1 MIKTLFNLLYLIYVN
16 RYRKLTYKDESKFY
30 ILLFIYGIGFYQLWV
45 KDFEY
50 KEMFFYILIITQTTN
65 VLQRRDYKLLKKQIG
80 YFYTHILVFIDILI
94 FNLPLI
100 GYFLYSS
107 IFHLMIIIGGLLFT
121 PLILNIPKIKSSHL
135 RLFRITDPL
144 WSSHIRTKPWEYIL
158 LFFSLF
164 LQYQGIINENE
175 GLHLAG
181 LYIIYFLIHQVYS
194 EKESLYFYKFSK
206 ISYST
211 ILLNLFKNNILYYL
225 YLLAPSLLMIL
236 FYYSVSY
243 VINVIYFFIS
253 ALLLFWIRYIFF
265 RNNLLKSVV
274 VFILMFM
281 LISNRLTS
289 DFPIHIIILVGVLNL
304 ILYRI
309 AKVKFEKLVCHKK

>member
-16 RYRKLTYKDESKFY
+16 RYRKLTYNDESKFY
-30 ILLFIYGIGFYQLWV
+30 ILFLIYGIGFYQLWV

-50 KEMFFYILIITQTTN
+50 KTIILSVLIVIQATN
-65 VLQRRDYKLLKKQIG
+65 ILQRRDYKLLKKQIG

-94 FNLPLI
+94 FNLPLV
-100 GYFLYSS
+100 GYFIYSS
-107 IFHLMIIIGGLLFT
+107 IFDFLMIVGLHLMFPFVL
-121 PLILNIPKIKSSHL
+121 KMKEIKSSHL
-135 RLFRITDPL
+135 KLFHITDPL

-158 LFFSLF
+158 LLFSLF

-181 LYIIYFLIHQVYS
+181 LYIIYVLIYQVYS

-211 ILLNLFKNNILYYL
+211 ILLNLFKNNILHYL
-225 YLLAPSLLMIL
+225 YLLAPSLLIIL

-243 VINVIYFFIS
+243 IINVIYFFVS

-265 RNNLLKSVV
+265 RNNLLKSIV
-274 VFILMFM
+274 VFILIFM

-289 DFPIHIIILVGVLNL
+289 EFPIHIIILMGAFNL

-309 AKVKFEKLVCHKK
+309 TKVKFEKLVYK